1 MPGTHSG
8 DPGLDHISQAERFC
22 TNIKSPS
29 EESSSLKKKN
39 HHMTVTTEGMC
50 LGTLIWNQKLKN
62 RSVHNWNSINNAAQ
76 G

>member
-29 EESSSLKKKN
+29 EESSSLKKKKPPHDSYN
-39 HHMTVTTEGMC
+39 RGHVPWDTDLEPK
-50 LGTLIWNQKLKN
+50 IKKQKCT
-62 RSVHNWNSINNAAQ
+62 
-76 G
+76 